1 MKLRPMRL
9 ADMPRRGANQ
19 RKESMQMYRKA
30 IKAFERSRHDAVE
43 VVELGSRPANR
54 VYKGLYSIAYRTAPN
69 VQVRYAE
76 GRIFLVRRDRLEM
89 FDRMRA
95 GKE

>member
-1 MKLRPMRL
+1 MKLRPVRL

-19 RKESMQMYRKA
+19 RKESMQLYRRV
-30 IKAFERSRHDAVE
+30 IEAFERSGYDAVE
-43 VVELGSRPANR
+43 LLELGTRPVNR
-54 VYKGLYSIAYRTAPN
+54 VYKGIYSIAYRTAPN

-76 GRIFLVRRDRLEM
+76 GRIFLVRRDRLET

>member
-1 MKLRPMRL
+1 
-9 ADMPRRGANQ
+9 
-19 RKESMQMYRKA
+19 MQMYRRA
-30 IKAFERSRHDAVE
+30 IETFERSRHDAVE
-43 VVELGSRPANR
+43 VVELGARPANR

-76 GRIFLVRRDRLEM
+76 GRIFLVRRDSLEM